1 MSEQKTMS
9 EQGPM
14 REQQIAL
21 VTGANKGLGFAAARE
36 LARRGMTVI
45 VGARDAGR
53 GEAAA
58 EAIRAEGGDAVH
70 VPLDVT
76 DPDSVAAA
84 ASTVKERYGRLDV
97 LVNNAGIL
105 LERGEKPSDLPLDV
119 IRRTYET
126 NVLGVVAVTQAM
138 LPLLAPTARIVNVS
152 SGLGS
157 LTRTT
162 EPDSDYAKYP
172 LLAYN
177 SAKSALNA
185 VTVSFANELR
195 GTGIRVN
202 AVCPGYC
209 ATDLNG
215 QSGPRSVDQGK
226 AVIVK
231 LATDE
236 DGPTAAFFD
245 DDGPVPW

>member
-1 MSEQKTMS
+1 MGEQL
-9 EQGPM
+9 
-14 REQQIAL
+14 IAL
-21 VTGANKGLGFAAARE
+21 VTGGNKGLGFAASQE
-36 LARRGMTVI
+36 LVRRGVTVV

-58 EAIRAEGGDAVH
+58 EALGADAIT

-76 DPDSVAAA
+76 DAGSVAAA
-84 ASTVKERYGRLDV
+84 ASTIKERYGRLDV

-105 LERGEKPSDLPLDV
+105 LERGERPSDMPLDLL
-119 IRRTYET
+119 RRTYET
-126 NVLGVVAVTQAM
+126 NVLGVVSVTQAM
-138 LPLLAPTARIVNVS
+138 LPLLRLAPAARIVNVS
-152 SGLGS
+152 SSLGS

-162 EPDSDYAKYP
+162 EEGSDYAKYP

-177 SAKSALNA
+177 ASKAALNS

-195 GTGIRVN
+195 DTPIRVN

-215 QSGPRSVDQGK
+215 HAGPRSADQG
-226 AVIVK
+226 AAIIVK
-231 LATDE
+231 LALDP
-236 DGPTAAFFD
+236 DGPTAAFID

>member
-1 MSEQKTMS
+1 
-9 EQGPM
+9 
-14 REQQIAL
+14 
-21 VTGANKGLGFAAARE
+21 
-36 LARRGMTVI
+36 LARLGLTVV

-58 EAIRAEGGDAVH
+58 EALRVEGGDAIT

-76 DPDSVAAA
+76 DADSAAAA
-84 ASTVKERYGRLDV
+84 ASTIKERYGRLDV

-105 LERGEKPSDLPLDV
+105 AERGERPSDMPLDLL
-119 IRRTYET
+119 RRTYET
-126 NVLGVVAVTQAM
+126 NVVGVVTVTQAM
-138 LPLLAPTARIVNVS
+138 LPLLRLAPAGRVVNVS
-152 SGLGS
+152 SSLGS

-162 EPDSDYAKYP
+162 EEGSDYAKYP

-177 SAKSALNA
+177 ASKAALNS

-195 GTGIRVN
+195 DTPIRVN

-215 QSGPRSVDQGK
+215 HSGPRSVEQG
-226 AVIVK
+226 AAIIVR
-231 LATDE
+231 LATVGPDA
-236 DGPTAAFFD
+236 PTAGFFD
-245 DDGPVPW
+245 DDGSIPW